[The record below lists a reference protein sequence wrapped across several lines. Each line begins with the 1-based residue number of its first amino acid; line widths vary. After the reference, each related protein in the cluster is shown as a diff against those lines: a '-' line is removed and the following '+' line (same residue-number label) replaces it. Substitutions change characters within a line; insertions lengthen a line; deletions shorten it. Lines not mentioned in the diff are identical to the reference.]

1 MVLTAVIQLGTVYRH
16 YLELTNAVRD
26 GARVAAVSRKVA
38 SGAPAIAAVQQAAGD
53 LPLGTAQDPIVVTPA
68 DPTWAAGSDVT
79 VSATYHDTLSIF
91 GLDVRSISLSSS
103 TTERIE

>member
-1 MVLTAVIQLGTVYRH
+1 MVQFGTVYRH

-38 SGAPAIAAVQQAAGD
+38 SGAPAVLAVQKAAGD
-53 LPLGTAQDPIVVTPA
+53 LSLGTPQNPITVTPA
-68 DPTWAAGSDVT
+68 DPTWASGSDVT

-91 GLDVRSISLSSS
+91 GLDVRSIALSSS
-103 TTERIE
+103 TTERVE